1 MEDLNLHFT
10 GDIHAIG
17 AANNLL
23 AAALEAH
30 LLHGNKLGIDP
41 LTIGWRRCL
50 DMNDRALRQVA
61 VGLGGRTNGY
71 PRETGFDITAASEVM
86 AIVAVAG
93 DLPDLRR
100 RLGAITVAST
110 HEGEPVTADDLRAAG
125 AMTVILKETL
135 KPNLIQ
141 TLEGQACLMHARA
154 VCQHRARQQLA
165 RGRQGRA
172 QACRHRHHRE
182 RLRI

>member
-30 LLHGNKLGIDP
+30 LLHGNTLGIDP

-50 DMNDRALRQVA
+50 DVNERALRQIV
-61 VGLGGRTNGY
+61 VGLGGRANGY

-86 AIVAVAG
+86 AISRSRTTSTISAG
-93 DLPDLRR
+93 GSARSLSATHTR
-100 RLGAITVAST
+100 ASPWSPT
-110 HEGEPVTADDLRAAG
+110 SCRSPV
-125 AMTVILKETL
+125 
-135 KPNLIQ
+135 P
-141 TLEGQACLMHARA
+141 
-154 VCQHRARQQLA
+154 
-165 RGRQGRA
+165 
-172 QACRHRHHRE
+172 
-182 RLRI
+182 